1 MTERDPAF
9 DELSLLLG
17 PTAEPGSDREL
28 KGRIWLTTSA
38 ELARRAR
45 RRRRHQT
52 WRRLAAAACV
62 ALAVASVLSIKNW
75 RQTNTPRGEPAQTCQ
90 RGIPIAA
97 LPAENWVLEGDPRM
111 LEQAAHAAIPAE
123 QERLFELAG
132 DRYLEAG
139 QVAAAL
145 RCYAFVVDSDPSGL
159 SDSWLLS
166 ALKRS
171 KQGGIEYV
179 PSDG

>member
-1 MTERDPAF
+1 MTERDSPF
-9 DELSLLLG
+9 DELSVLLG
-17 PTAEPGSDREL
+17 PTAEPGPDREL
-28 KGRIWLTTSA
+28 KGRIWLTTTA
-38 ELARRAR
+38 ELARCAR
-45 RRRRHQT
+45 RRQKHRT
-52 WRRLAAAACV
+52 WRRLAATACF
-62 ALAVASVLSIKNW
+62 ALALASALSLKNW
-75 RQTNTPRGEPAQTCQ
+75 RQTIVPRGELAQTFE
-90 RGIPIAA
+90 RVIPIAA
-97 LPAENWVLEGDPRM
+97 LPAEDWDLESDPRM
-111 LEQAAHAAIPAE
+111 LEQAAHGASPTE

-145 RCYAFVVDSDPSGL
+145 RCYAFVADSEPSRA

-171 KQGGIEYV
+171 KQGGSENV